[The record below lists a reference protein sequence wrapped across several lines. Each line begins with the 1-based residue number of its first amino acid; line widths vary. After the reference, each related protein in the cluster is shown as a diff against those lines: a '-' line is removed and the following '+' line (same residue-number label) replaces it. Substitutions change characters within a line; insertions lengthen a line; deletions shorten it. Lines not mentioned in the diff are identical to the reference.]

1 MKKKL
6 IAILLFICVLLA
18 FSMPS
23 IADVGNNVDYG
34 GGGGYSG
41 GGYSGGSYNYGGG
54 SSSDDDFGV
63 GDVVV
68 IIVVILFFGGGT
80 FVKIVLNSKNK
91 DDNTYSSAAGVPK
104 NHTPEIL
111 NTIHQID
118 PNFSEEKF
126 IGWTKEV
133 FITLQNAWTER
144 DWSKIRP
151 FEKEELYR
159 QHEQQLKE
167 YINNG
172 TINIIERINIKQA
185 YMHLYQRD
193 AQYEYL
199 VVYMET
205 RMNDYVID
213 EKTRAVVK
221 GDRNIEHHLNYQ
233 LTFMRKT
240 GVKTNPAR
248 SNNSTV
254 SCPHCGAPVTVTSA
268 GKCEYCD
275 FIITTGNHDWVLSD
289 LSLVRGNT
297 SIDERGV
304 VIEELNN
311 SDKINKEK

>member
-1 MKKKL
+1 
-6 IAILLFICVLLA
+6 
-18 FSMPS
+18 
-23 IADVGNNVDYG
+23 
-34 GGGGYSG
+34 
-41 GGYSGGSYNYGGG
+41 
-54 SSSDDDFGV
+54 
-63 GDVVV
+63 
-68 IIVVILFFGGGT
+68 
-80 FVKIVLNSKNK
+80 
-91 DDNTYSSAAGVPK
+91 
-104 NHTPEIL
+104 
-111 NTIHQID
+111 
-118 PNFSEEKF
+118 
-126 IGWTKEV
+126 
-133 FITLQNAWTER
+133 
-144 DWSKIRP
+144 
-151 FEKEELYR
+151 
-159 QHEQQLKE
+159 
-167 YINNG
+167 
-172 TINIIERINIKQA
+172 
-185 YMHLYQRD
+185 MHLYQRD

-221 GDRNIEHHLNYQ
+221 GDRNIEHYLNYQ

-304 VIEELNN
+304 VIENLNN
-311 SDKINKEK
+311 SDKT

>member
-6 IAILLFICVLLA
+6 IAILLLICVFFA
-18 FSMPS
+18 FGMPT

-34 GGGGYSG
+34 GGGGDY
-41 GGYSGGSYNYGGG
+41 GGYSGGGNYDYGGG
-54 SSSDDDFGV
+54 SSSSSDDDLDAV
-63 GDVVV
+63 DVVIGIII
-68 IIVVILFFGGGT
+68 IIVIGAGVI
-80 FVKIVLNSKNK
+80 VKNAGKSNGKVS
-91 DDNTYSSAAGVPK
+91 NTYKSAPRVPRD
-104 NHTPEIL
+104 HSPEIL
-111 NTIHQID
+111 NAIHNID

-172 TINIIERINIKQA
+172 TINVIERINIKQA
-185 YMHLYQRD
+185 YMHLYERD

-213 EKTRAVVK
+213 EKTREVVK
-221 GDRNIEHHLNYQ
+221 GDKNIEHHLNYQ

-254 SCPHCGAPVTVTSA
+254 SCPHCGAPVTITSA

-275 FIITTGNHDWVLSD
+275 FIITTGEHDWVLSD
-289 LSLVRGNT
+289 LSLVRSDT

-304 VIEELNN
+304 VINDTNN
-311 SDKINKEK
+311 SDNQ

>member
-6 IAILLFICVLLA
+6 LAILIFICVLFV
-18 FSMPS
+18 FSMPT
-23 IADVGNNVDYG
+23 IADVGNHVDYGG

-41 GGYSGGSYNYGGG
+41 GGYSGGSYNHSS
-54 SSSDDDFGV
+54 SSSDDEFDA
-63 GDVVV
+63 DD
-68 IIVVILFFGGGT
+68 IIFAIIALLLVGGGL
-80 FVKIVLNSKNK
+80 FIKISVNSKN
-91 DDNTYSSAAGVPK
+91 NGNSTYNAPPRVPR
-104 NHTPEIL
+104 NHSPEIL
-111 NTIHQID
+111 NAIHQID

-185 YMHLYQRD
+185 YMHLYERD

-221 GDRNIEHHLNYQ
+221 GDKNIEHHLNYQ

-248 SNNSTV
+248 SNKSTV
-254 SCPHCGAPVTVTSA
+254 SCPHCGAPVTITSA

-275 FIITTGNHDWVLSD
+275 FIITTGEHDWVLSD
-289 LSLVRGNT
+289 LSLVRSDT

-304 VIEELNN
+304 VINDANN
-311 SDKINKEK
+311 SNNQ

>member
-6 IAILLFICVLLA
+6 LAILIFICVFFA
-18 FSMPS
+18 FSMPT
-23 IADVGNNVDYG
+23 IADVGNHVDYGG

-41 GGYSGGSYNYGGG
+41 GGYSGGSYHRSG
-54 SSSDDDFGV
+54 SSSSDGDLDTVDIIIGIVIMAIISGGV
-63 GDVVV
+63 
-68 IIVVILFFGGGT
+68 IVKMSF
-80 FVKIVLNSKNK
+80 NSKNK
-91 DDNTYSSAAGVPK
+91 GDNTYNSAPRAPG
-104 NHTPEIL
+104 NHSPEIL
-111 NTIHQID
+111 NAIHNID

-126 IGWTKEV
+126 IAWTKEV

-172 TINIIERINIKQA
+172 TINIIERINVKQA
-185 YMHLYQRD
+185 YMHLYERD

-221 GDRNIEHHLNYQ
+221 GDKNIEHHLNYQ

-248 SNNSTV
+248 SNKSTV
-254 SCPHCGAPVTVTSA
+254 SCPHCGAPVTITSA

-275 FIITTGNHDWVLSD
+275 FIITTGEHDWVLSD
-289 LSLVRGNT
+289 LSLVRSDT

-304 VIEELNN
+304 VINDVNN
-311 SDKINKEK
+311 SDNQ

>member
-6 IAILLFICVLLA
+6 LAILIFICVLFI
-18 FSMPS
+18 FSMPT

-41 GGYSGGSYNYGGG
+41 GGYSGGSHDYGGG
-54 SSSDDDFGV
+54 SSSSDDDL
-63 GDVVV
+63 DALDV
-68 IIVVILFFGGGT
+68 IIIIIVLIAIGGGA
-80 FVKIVLNSKNK
+80 VIKNSVGSKGR
-91 DDNTYSSAAGVPK
+91 NTYSSAQR
-104 NHTPEIL
+104 TPRDHSSEIL
-111 NTIHQID
+111 NAIHDID
-118 PNFSEEKF
+118 PNFSEETF

-185 YMHLYQRD
+185 YMHLYERD

-221 GDRNIEHHLNYQ
+221 GDKNIEHHLNYQ

-248 SNNSTV
+248 SNKSTV

-275 FIITTGNHDWVLSD
+275 FIITTGEHDWVLSD
-289 LSLVRGNT
+289 LSLVRSDT
-297 SIDERGV
+297 LIDERGV
-304 VIEELNN
+304 VINDANN
-311 SDKINKEK
+311 SNN

>member
-6 IAILLFICVLLA
+6 LAILIFICVFFA
-18 FSMPS
+18 FSMPT
-23 IADVGNNVDYG
+23 IADVGNHVDYGG

-41 GGYSGGSYNYGGG
+41 GGYSGGSYHRSGS
-54 SSSDDDFGV
+54 SSSDDDLDAVDIIIGI
-63 GDVVV
+63 V
-68 IIVVILFFGGGT
+68 IMAILGGGVI
-80 FVKIVLNSKNK
+80 VKMSFGSKSKGN
-91 DDNTYSSAAGVPK
+91 NTYNSAPRVPR
-104 NHTPEIL
+104 NHSPEIL
-111 NTIHQID
+111 NAIHNID

-126 IGWTKEV
+126 IAWTKEV

-144 DWSKIRP
+144 DWSRIRP

-185 YMHLYQRD
+185 YMHLYERD

-221 GDRNIEHHLNYQ
+221 GDKNIEHHLNYQ

-248 SNNSTV
+248 SNKSTV
-254 SCPHCGAPVTVTSA
+254 SCPHCGAPVTITSA

-275 FIITTGNHDWVLSD
+275 FIITTGEHDWVLSD
-289 LSLVRGNT
+289 LSLVRSDT

-304 VIEELNN
+304 VINDVNN
-311 SDKINKEK
+311 SDNQ

>member
-6 IAILLFICVLLA
+6 IAILLFVCVLLA

-41 GGYSGGSYNYGGG
+41 GSYDYGGG
-54 SSSDDDFGV
+54 SSSDDDLGLD
-63 GDVVV
+63 DVVI
-68 IIVVILFFGGGT
+68 IIVVILFFGGGM
-80 FVKIVLNSKNK
+80 FVKIILNSKDKGN
-91 DDNTYSSAAGVPK
+91 NTYTSASVPR

-111 NTIHQID
+111 NAIHQID

-205 RMNDYVID
+205 RMNDYIID

-221 GDRNIEHHLNYQ
+221 GNRNIEHHLNYQ

-289 LSLVRGNT
+289 LSLVRSDT

-304 VIEELNN
+304 VIQDSNN
-311 SDKINKEK
+311 SDKT

>member
-1 MKKKL
+1 ML
-6 IAILLFICVLLA
+6 VA
-18 FSMPS
+18 FSMPT
-23 IADVGNNVDYG
+23 IADVGNHVDYG

-41 GGYSGGSYNYGGG
+41 GGYSGGSYSHSG
-54 SSSDDDFGV
+54 SSSSSDGEFGADDI
-63 GDVVV
+63 VVAIIV
-68 IIVVILFFGGGT
+68 IILFGGGM
-80 FVKIVLNSKNK
+80 FIKISLNSKNK
-91 DDNTYSSAAGVPK
+91 GNTTFNSTTRTPR
-104 NHTPEIL
+104 NHSPEIL
-111 NTIHQID
+111 NAIHQID

-133 FITLQNAWTER
+133 FITLQNAWTGR

-159 QHEQQLKE
+159 QHEQQLQE

-172 TINIIERINIKQA
+172 TINVIERINIKQA

-199 VVYMET
+199 IVYMET

-254 SCPHCGAPVTVTSA
+254 SCPHCGAPVTITSA

-275 FIITTGNHDWVLSD
+275 FIITTGEHDWVLSD
-289 LSLVRGNT
+289 LSLVRGDT

-304 VIEELNN
+304 VINDSNN
-311 SDKINKEK
+311 SDNN

>member
-6 IAILLFICVLLA
+6 IAILLLICVFFA
-18 FSMPS
+18 FGMPT

-34 GGGGYSG
+34 GGGGGSYDYG
-41 GGYSGGSYNYGGG
+41 GGSYDYGGG
-54 SSSDDDFGV
+54 STSSSSDDDLDAFDIVIGIIIIIV
-63 GDVVV
+63 IGGGVV
-68 IIVVILFFGGGT
+68 I
-80 FVKIVLNSKNK
+80 KNSAGSKGK
-91 DDNTYSSAAGVPK
+91 GRNTYNSASRIPRD
-104 NHTPEIL
+104 HSPEIL
-111 NTIHQID
+111 NAIHNID

-159 QHEQQLKE
+159 QHEQQLRE

-172 TINIIERINIKQA
+172 TINVIERINIKQA
-185 YMHLYQRD
+185 YMHLYERD

-221 GDRNIEHHLNYQ
+221 GDKNIEHHLNYQ

-254 SCPHCGAPVTVTSA
+254 SCPHCGAPVTITSA

-275 FIITTGNHDWVLSD
+275 FIITTGEHDWVLSD
-289 LSLVRGNT
+289 LSLVRPDT

-304 VIEELNN
+304 VINDSNN
-311 SDKINKEK
+311 SNNQ